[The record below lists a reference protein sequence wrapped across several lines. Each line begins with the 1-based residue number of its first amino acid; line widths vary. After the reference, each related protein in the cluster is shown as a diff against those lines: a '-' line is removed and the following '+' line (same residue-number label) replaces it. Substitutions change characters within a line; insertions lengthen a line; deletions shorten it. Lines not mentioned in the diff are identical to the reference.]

1 MTSLRCTPEYRARPL
16 DGPGTTL
23 AVLLL
28 ATSDFSSGPG
38 RFGSD
43 ALPSIPTAPF
53 FELIEATGVDRF
65 GHDFDDIDAVFQGNK
80 CHRRV
85 QRVHITHL
93 GL

>member
-1 MTSLRCTPEYRARPL
+1 MASPKRTPEYRARPL

-23 AVLLL
+23 AVLLS

-65 GHDFDDIDAVFQGNK
+65 RLDFDDTDAVFQGNN
-80 CHRRV
+80 
-85 QRVHITHL
+85 
-93 GL
+93 